1 MPRITTIQ
9 ARKGTAAEWSQQNPV
24 LASGELGY
32 DLTNKIL
39 KLGDG
44 SSNWVSLGSINLSSS
59 NIIDF
64 NSAISGVLPV
74 KNLSAGNNISIS
86 SVSGVYTIS
95 YTGGGNSSNIV
106 GESSTNPVRGIIR
119 TTDSLSNFLVPEG
132 YIVGYFDLFQDGVK
146 LVPNTDFNATDGSSV
161 VLTNTI
167 PSGTVLEYLSINS
180 DISIPN
186 NASSFS
192 WSSVPSSPTSAGV
205 AGAVAYD
212 NDYFYVAT
220 NTDTWKRTA
229 LSTWIVPSPTPTV
242 TPTNTNTPTPTITI
256 TPSPT
261 ATPTQTTT
269 ITPTPTPS
277 PVTHPGIPTNLQVS
291 PGNGELTLSWDIP
304 NNGGSPII
312 DYIIDYEPLT

>member
-9 ARKGTAAEWSQQNPV
+9 ARKGTAADWLQQNPV

-59 NIIDF
+59 NITDF
-64 NSAISGVLPV
+64 NSAISGILPV

-95 YTGGGNSSNIV
+95 SSGGGTSA
-106 GESSTNPVRGIIR
+106 NPVRGIIR
-119 TTDSLSNFLVPEG
+119 TTDSLSNFSVPEG
-132 YIVGYFDLFQDGVK
+132 YLVGYFDLFQDGVK
-146 LVPNTDFNATDGSSV
+146 LVPDTDFSATDGSSII
-161 VLTNTI
+161 LTNII

-180 DISIPN
+180 GISISN
-186 NASSFS
+186 NPGSFS

-205 AGAVAYD
+205 AGALAYD
-212 NDYFYVAT
+212 NDYLYVAT
-220 NTDTWKRTA
+220 DSNTWKRAA

-242 TPTNTNTPTPTITI
+242 TPTNTNTPTPTVTL

-261 ATPTQTTT
+261 VTPTQTTT

-277 PVTHPGIPTNLQVS
+277 PVTHPDSPPNLQVS

-304 NNGGSPII
+304 SNGGSPII